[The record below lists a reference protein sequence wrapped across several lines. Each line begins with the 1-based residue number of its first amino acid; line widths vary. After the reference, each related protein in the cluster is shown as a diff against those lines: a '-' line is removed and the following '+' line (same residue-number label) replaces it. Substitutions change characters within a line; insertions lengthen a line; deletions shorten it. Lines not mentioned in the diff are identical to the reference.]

1 MLRIARRAI
10 ATNGLRQLSTSRYIV
25 LSDDEIKS
33 ELDLLKDWK
42 LSIDSKSISKS
53 FTFKGFQTAWAFLT
67 QVAMHSHLNGHHPMI
82 LNKYNKVELTLHT
95 DDVDALTPMDMKLAK
110 RFDGYSKKLL
120 E

>member
-1 MLRIARRAI
+1 
-10 ATNGLRQLSTSRYIV
+10 
-25 LSDDEIKS
+25 
-33 ELDLLKDWK
+33 
-42 LSIDSKSISKS
+42 
-53 FTFKGFQTAWAFLT
+53 
-67 QVAMHSHLNGHHPMI
+67 MHSHLNGHHPMI